1 MDKKE
6 YSKPIIVELTSTE
19 TEGMGTGKASVG
31 PESNVGGVM
40 QSTS

>member
-19 TEGMGTGKASVG
+19 TLGMGTGKLNIGDEAGG
-31 PESNVGGVM
+31 PM
-40 QSTS
+40 TSFS